1 GDLFSDRVYV
11 FTPKGDVFE
20 LPKGSVP
27 LDMAYS
33 IHTEIGHH
41 TTGAKVNGKIVPLN
55 YQIKNGD
62 IVDILTSQNSA
73 GPSQDWL
80 DLVHTNKARNTIRR
94 LFTQR
99 DRNEN
104 IDTGQNILQDALTD
118 AGFDPHEVLN
128 EQNIAR
134 VLEKKHFKTADDLYA
149 AIGFGE
155 LTPIGVVNVLVEN
168 IRQEQ
173 EEKRRQQQE
182 KELLQE
188 HKEIN
193 NDNKSNPKAK
203 KKTGKDDSVVIEG
216 IDNMLVRLS

>member
-1 GDLFSDRVYV
+1 EILEFQNESENANDFMESVKGDLFSDRVYV

-80 DLVHTNKARNTIRR
+80 DLVHTNKARNKIRR
-94 LFTQR
+94 FFKQR

-104 IDTGQNILQDALTD
+104 IDTGQNILQD
-118 AGFDPHEVLN
+118 
-128 EQNIAR
+128 
-134 VLEKKHFKTADDLYA
+134 
-149 AIGFGE
+149 
-155 LTPIGVVNVLVEN
+155 
-168 IRQEQ
+168 
-173 EEKRRQQQE
+173 
-182 KELLQE
+182 
-188 HKEIN
+188 
-193 NDNKSNPKAK
+193 
-203 KKTGKDDSVVIEG
+203 
-216 IDNMLVRLS
+216 